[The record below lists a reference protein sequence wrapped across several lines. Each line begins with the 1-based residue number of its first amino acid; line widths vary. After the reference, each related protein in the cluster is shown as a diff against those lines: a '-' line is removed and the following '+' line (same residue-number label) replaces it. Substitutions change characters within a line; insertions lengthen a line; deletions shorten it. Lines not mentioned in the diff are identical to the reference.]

1 MTESLTGARSA
12 PKVAVIGAGLAGLTC
27 ATRLADEG
35 VRVTVFDK
43 GRGPGGRMATRRA
56 GLLQFDHGAQ
66 YFTVTSPVFA
76 KAVRHWTSLGVVAT
90 WAGPILSIADGQTS
104 KTAPRQR
111 LTALPAMNAVARH
124 LADTLDVHCGTKI
137 EAIDRTI
144 EGWRVRAE
152 NSTETMIFDGVAV
165 AVPAPQAI
173 PFLAASPTMA
183 GAAGRVGM
191 ASCWTVMAAFPKVLA
206 ADFAGAF
213 IEGGSPLSW
222 VARNGSKPGRTNE
235 ECWVLHA
242 DATWSAAHLEEPAE
256 RVAALMLAAFWRSIG
271 LKPVQ
276 PSHLTAHRWRF
287 ARAVRPLDAGFLFDG
302 DLGLGA
308 CGDWCLGDRVESA
321 YLSGVALAERF
332 LARS

>member
-1 MTESLTGARSA
+1 MNEPLAGAGSA
-12 PKVAVIGAGLAGLTC
+12 FKVAVIGAGLAGLTC
-27 ATRLADEG
+27 ATRLAEEG
-35 VRVTVFDK
+35 IRVTVFDK
-43 GRGPGGRMATRRA
+43 GREPGGRMATRRT
-56 GLLQFDHGAQ
+56 GSLRFDHGAQ

-90 WAGPILSIADGQTS
+90 WAGPVLSIADGQAS
-104 KTAPRQR
+104 KAAPRQR
-111 LTALPAMNAVARH
+111 LTALPSMNAVARH
-124 LADTLDVHCGTKI
+124 LAGSLDVHCGTRI
-137 EAIDRTI
+137 ETIDRGV
-144 EGWRVRAE
+144 EGWRVHAE
-152 NSTETMIFDGVAV
+152 NATEPMIFDGVAV

-173 PFLAASPTMA
+173 PFLTASPAMA
-183 GAAGRVGM
+183 DATGTVRM
-191 ASCWTVMAAFPKVLA
+191 ASCWTVMAAFPTALA

-213 IEGGSPLSW
+213 IEGGGPLSW

-256 RVAALMLAAFWRSIG
+256 RVAALLLAAFWRSTG
-271 LKPVQ
+271 LKPAQ

-287 ARAVRPLDAGFLFDG
+287 ARAVRPLDTGFLFDR